1 MEIKQEINNIE
12 NLSSQLNFPYSL
24 NNKENQYFYE
34 NIKKYEEEKNDQ
46 ILSSKN
52 KDNNSI
58 NNINKNNINIDK
70 IMKEEQIIN
79 IKEESKKITIEKEET
94 LSNDLILDEIKLKVD
109 YDKIENEL
117 NILRNNNVEENE
129 IKEDNKKINK
139 IDLNNKDINVNNDNK
154 NNQRT
159 SLYSSSQIEGDL
171 FYYSE
176 EEDEKMKLIKS
187 NNEKIKLIQ
196 ENINKIEKNKN
207 ENENKTINEE
217 KENTSL
223 NSNIIQN
230 DIVNNKPEKDEKI
243 DIDSN
248 INNNIDNNKKT
259 LIEKAEYGIDETG
272 NPLSIK
278 NYNEEITKNDK
289 IKKLIAYIIPSDEK
303 GKNYLVDLKG
313 EIIPKMDDGDFNYKY
328 NNIRIIIKNFDV
340 QNPKL
345 RVFGARQRYS
355 SILYEEENNFP
366 QNEKTEKDEI
376 NENNN
381 NRFLF
386 NKIKDNI
393 NFENEKINYIVSKY
407 SPITNRNNF
416 FEQKLNDNI
425 KNNKYFNKWMNK
437 YSPIT
442 ERRRIYLYDKNDKDI
457 LIQNFPLKRKNNENI
472 IDISEDNER
481 SNLLQKTSFILNRN
495 ANRNLVLNNKKH
507 IEKIKNNS
515 NFKNIFLEKKQID
528 NNTWRNNRT
537 PSPNL
542 ITPIINE
549 YIYQPERVK
558 NNSNTSRINIY
569 KVQRLKKSGIGN
581 FRNYFKLNI
590 ENNNNSNQCYS
601 SSEKEVLKNSYSS
614 YFNNTFFK
622 RSNPILITNDKQM
635 VKSSNSSFYK
645 FYNNKNNIN
654 NLNKKNN
661 PHPLLKKSLSTNN
674 HQLTM
679 TLNSIANNIKKIE
692 NNIKSTLQKLI
703 NKNRVLNNNI
713 EKSKDDNEIMS
724 YNEKKNRNYKNLPN
738 FFSYKPY
745 KRNILKYI
753 SNNNV
758 NSERKINLRKIPLQ
772 KKYKISTSPNRNFQ
786 CSVLSNEANNMIKD
800 YTNKSITQRNINEN
814 SNKKFNIYNFMKNDE
829 NKNKIISLIKK
840 SQNKMNKINISKK
853 QKLNK
858 SYSIDKKNDRK
869 KISIKKIDK
878 NIIYI
883 KDTNKNNILFTNK
896 SFNKL
901 FEKTIKLN
909 SENKKINKKNNNQI
923 VPIQNNLNINFYN
936 QQNKPKIKNSALRIL
951 ATTVIRKKINKDIHK
966 NKNSSQSTS
975 INSFKE
981 FQ

>member
-34 NIKKYEEEKNDQ
+34 NIKKYEEDKNDQ

-139 IDLNNKDINVNNDNK
+139 IDLNNKDININNDNK

-495 ANRNLVLNNKKH
+495 ANRNLVLNNQKH

-515 NFKNIFLEKKQID
+515 NFKNIFLEKK
-528 NNTWRNNRT
+528 TNR
-537 PSPNL
+537 
-542 ITPIINE
+542 
-549 YIYQPERVK
+549 Q
-558 NNSNTSRINIY
+558 
-569 KVQRLKKSGIGN
+569 
-581 FRNYFKLNI
+581 
-590 ENNNNSNQCYS
+590 
-601 SSEKEVLKNSYSS
+601 
-614 YFNNTFFK
+614 
-622 RSNPILITNDKQM
+622 
-635 VKSSNSSFYK
+635 
-645 FYNNKNNIN
+645 
-654 NLNKKNN
+654 
-661 PHPLLKKSLSTNN
+661 
-674 HQLTM
+674 
-679 TLNSIANNIKKIE
+679 
-692 NNIKSTLQKLI
+692 
-703 NKNRVLNNNI
+703 
-713 EKSKDDNEIMS
+713 
-724 YNEKKNRNYKNLPN
+724 
-738 FFSYKPY
+738 
-745 KRNILKYI
+745 
-753 SNNNV
+753 
-758 NSERKINLRKIPLQ
+758 
-772 KKYKISTSPNRNFQ
+772 
-786 CSVLSNEANNMIKD
+786 
-800 YTNKSITQRNINEN
+800 
-814 SNKKFNIYNFMKNDE
+814 
-829 NKNKIISLIKK
+829 
-840 SQNKMNKINISKK
+840 
-853 QKLNK
+853 
-858 SYSIDKKNDRK
+858 
-869 KISIKKIDK
+869 
-878 NIIYI
+878 
-883 KDTNKNNILFTNK
+883 
-896 SFNKL
+896 
-901 FEKTIKLN
+901 
-909 SENKKINKKNNNQI
+909 
-923 VPIQNNLNINFYN
+923 
-936 QQNKPKIKNSALRIL
+936 
-951 ATTVIRKKINKDIHK
+951 
-966 NKNSSQSTS
+966 
-975 INSFKE
+975 
-981 FQ
+981 